1 MFNIK
6 MLIIQKYFNNFFE
19 YVEKNE
25 LKEYLYLLYIIYEIF
40 VFCFLLYTIL
50 YININKKQNCRYNL
64 RKRKL

>member
-19 YVEKNE
+19 YVKKNE

-40 VFCFLLYTIL
+40 VFCYLL
-50 YININKKQNCRYNL
+50 YINFNFNKKQNCRYNL
-64 RKRKL
+64 RKRK

>member
-1 MFNIK
+1 

-40 VFCFLLYTIL
+40 VFCFL

>member
-1 MFNIK
+1 

-19 YVEKNE
+19 YVKKNE

-40 VFCFLLYTIL
+40 VFCFLLYIN
-50 YININKKQNCRYNL
+50 ININKKQNCRYNL